1 MLQSKELPRVRCDLA
16 SKQQHKERK
25 DLDIDI
31 HRGVSAE

>member
-1 MLQSKELPRVRCDLA
+1 MPQSKELPRVRCDLA

-25 DLDIDI
+25 DLDI